1 MKNIFSRFTPKSQR
15 SKSNIAIIL
24 TAAILIEAT
33 SAIQYFYAKEGIRK
47 EVEQRAEGEL
57 QAKSLEIRNVKNI
70 VEVAVANTVWAV
82 EQRLSEPDS
91 LEAVTRM
98 MLASNEYIVGSTVA
112 FKPYYYKSKGRQFAP
127 YSYKSDG
134 KTTSKQLGTKDY
146 DYHSMEWYTK
156 PMQTGSGYWS
166 EPYYDKGGGEMMMA
180 TYSKPIHN
188 PAGNIVAVLTADV
201 SLDWLS
207 QVINAHHIY
216 PGSYNVLLSREG
228 QIMAC
233 PVETLIMSNSLEHVS
248 SKMEDSTISHINR
261 KMLAGENGQATVRD
275 DKGEK
280 KYVFYDQMDDD
291 TGWSM
296 AVVCTDS
303 EIFHGLRHVTFMLG
317 LLMLAGMGLLGFII
331 WHSARSARR
340 LEQINS
346 EKKRIQNELSVAR
359 AIQMSMLPKSFPP
372 YPDCDSITIYGQ
384 QTPAKAVGGDL
395 YDFYIRGNKLFF
407 CIGDVSGKGVPA
419 SLVMAVTKSLFRTI
433 SAHVSEPDNIV
444 SQLSDSIADDNDM
457 NMFVTLFVG
466 VIDMCTGNM
475 RYCNAGH
482 DAPLLISEDG
492 KHLGLLPVD
501 SNIPA
506 GVMRDWHFTR
516 QETLIDN
523 GTTIF
528 LYTDGLTEAENF
540 EHKQFGEQRLH
551 DTAKA
556 ACIDGKPSPVTII
569 EQMTEAVHKFVG
581 EAEQSDDLT
590 MMAVQYTPQKD
601 CANIQRQ
608 HTITLPN
615 DIEKVP
621 QLHEFISS
629 IAEEAGLDMSE
640 SMGVDLA
647 VEETVVNVM
656 NYAYPKGTKG
666 VVNIVATTNEKYL
679 TITISDNGKP
689 FDPTKQSD
697 IDTTLSAEER
707 PIGGLGIYLVRQIM
721 DDISYERKDGRN
733 ILSLRKVLGHKVEEQ
748 APEA

>member
-1 MKNIFSRFTPKSQR
+1 MKNIIRRFTPKSQR

-24 TAAILIEAT
+24 TAAVLIEAT

-47 EVEQRAEGEL
+47 EVEQRAESEL
-57 QAKSLEIRNVKNI
+57 KAKSLEIQNVKNI
-70 VEVAVANTVWAV
+70 VEVAVTNTVWAV
-82 EQRLSEPDS
+82 EQRLYEPDS
-91 LEAVTRM
+91 LESVTQRL
-98 MLASNEYIVGSTVA
+98 LASNEYIVGSTVA
-112 FKPYYYKSKGRQFAP
+112 FKPYYYKNKGRQFAP
-127 YSYKSDG
+127 YSYKSNG
-134 KTTSKQLGTKDY
+134 KTISKQLGTNEY

-156 PMQTGSGYWS
+156 PMHSGHDYWS

-188 PAGNIVAVLTADV
+188 AAGQIVAVLTADV

-207 QVINAHHIY
+207 QVINAHRIY

-233 PVETLIMSNSLEHVS
+233 PVETLIMRNSLEHVS

-261 KMLAGENGQATVRD
+261 KMLAGESGQATVRN

-280 KYVFYDQMDDD
+280 KYVFYDQMDDA

-303 EIFHGLRHVTFMLG
+303 EIFHGLRHITFTLF

-340 LEQINS
+340 LEQINT
-346 EKKRIQNELSVAR
+346 EKKRIQNELNVAR

-372 YPDCDSITIYGQ
+372 YPDCNSVSIYGQ
-384 QTPAKAVGGDL
+384 QTPAKSVGGDL
-395 YDFYIRGNKLFF
+395 YDFHIRGNKLFF

-444 SQLSDSIADDNDM
+444 SQLSDSIAEENEM

-466 VIDMCTGNM
+466 VIDMRTGNM

-492 KHLGLLPVD
+492 RHMGLLPVD

-506 GVMRDWHFTR
+506 GIMRDWKFTR
-516 QETLIDN
+516 QETLIDK

-528 LYTDGLTEAENF
+528 LYTDGLTEAENAA
-540 EHKQFGEQRLH
+540 HKQFGETRLH
-551 DTAKA
+551 ETAKA
-556 ACIDGKPSPVTII
+556 ACTDNKPSPVMII
-569 EQMTEAVHKFVG
+569 EQMTAAVHKFVNG
-581 EAEQSDDLT
+581 AEQSDDLT
-590 MMAVQYTPQKD
+590 MMAVQYTPQENS
-601 CANIQRQ
+601 ATMQRQ

-640 SMGVDLA
+640 TMGIDLA

-656 NYAYPKGTKG
+656 SYAYPKGTMG
-666 VVNIVATTNEKYL
+666 IVNIIASINDKYL
-679 TITISDNGKP
+679 SFTISDNGRP
-689 FDPTKQSD
+689 FDPTTQSD
-697 IDTTLSAEER
+697 ADITLPAEER

-721 DDISYERKDGRN
+721 DEISYERKDDKN
-733 ILSLRKVLGHKVEEQ
+733 ILTLKKELKPKAEEQ
-748 APEA
+748 RSEG